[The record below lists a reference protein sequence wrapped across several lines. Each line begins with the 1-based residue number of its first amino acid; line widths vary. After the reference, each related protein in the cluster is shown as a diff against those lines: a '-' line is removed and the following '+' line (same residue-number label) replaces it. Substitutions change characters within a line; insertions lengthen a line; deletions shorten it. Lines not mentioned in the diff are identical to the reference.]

1 MIDEKNKK
9 NPESIDNEEGVK
21 EERNAARLD
30 ESDKLENTAGAA
42 TGEKVREGSEVREKV
57 MNDSEVHDKS
67 ETSEIDE
74 LKALRDEIKNLKDE
88 NARLR
93 SEFMN
98 YRNALVRESE
108 ESIKRYKEK
117 MILRLI
123 EIYDNLSR
131 ALENSENSKKSLI
144 SGIRLIH
151 KSVERLMFDEGL
163 SMILP
168 EIGKPFD
175 PFSHEVEGTI
185 SSNDVPDMAIYDV
198 IERGYN
204 LNGKVLKPARVV
216 VAVNNSSE
224 S

>member
-21 EERNAARLD
+21 EERSAARLD

-185 SSNDVPDMAIYDV
+185 SSNDVPDMAVYGV
-198 IERGYN
+198 VERGYN